1 MKVGIVGA
9 GAIGGWIGTKLAAKG
24 SPVSVLARGA
34 TLEAIRADG
43 LVLHEDG
50 ATIVAPVAASENG
63 AELGPQDILVIAVKE
78 PSLRAAALA
87 ARPMVGP
94 ATAIVPML
102 NGVPWWFLG
111 DRPALRPDSLDPDD
125 AISASLPADQV
136 IGCVVH
142 ASCASPE
149 PGVVRRHFGKGLI
162 LGEPSGATTE
172 RLARTAALFA
182 DAGLDITTSNR
193 IQQDVWYKLWGNM
206 TMNPI
211 SALTRATADRILDD
225 ALVAA
230 FTLRIMAEAAEIG
243 AAIGCPI
250 SQSGEDRM
258 QVTRKLGAF
267 RTSMLQDVEAGR
279 AIEIDALLAAP
290 RAIGERAGIAT
301 PYMDALLGLTRL
313 FDSNRA
319 L

>member
-9 GAIGGWIGTKLAAKG
+9 GAIGGWIGAKLAAKG

-50 ATIVAPVAASENG
+50 LTIAAPVAASENG

-87 ARPMVGP
+87 AGPMVGP

-162 LGEPSGATTE
+162 LGEPSGATTD

-193 IQQDVWYKLWGNM
+193 IQQDIWYKLWGNM